1 MDGVE
6 KRQMERLDKLDQ
18 GVNKLE
24 EKLNKLLE
32 DKFSQ
37 RRLE

>member
-24 EKLNKLLE
+24 EKLNNSVNV
-32 DKFSQ
+32 D
-37 RRLE
+37 